1 MRKILTFLITLFS
14 LTSIAQTVYFG
25 SISKKTS
32 VGLGINGNNVILSIM
47 EINKSKKFDSFELRL
62 YDMNR
67 DKITTNMLEDTIY
80 HLDLDK
86 TYAHQKDFKLSLRDY
101 INLKKVLDSQSYVII
116 NGNEYNGSAFVGI
129 LLSLEKEQKLF
140 NNRQLY
146 NIRNITLWNWNRR
159 IEMMRFKIPNN
170 RRFRYIRI
178 NNR

>member
-1 MRKILTFLITLFS
+1 MRKILIFLVTLFS

-86 TYAHQKDFKLSLRDY
+86 TYAH
-101 INLKKVLDSQSYVII
+101 
-116 NGNEYNGSAFVGI
+116 
-129 LLSLEKEQKLF
+129 
-140 NNRQLY
+140 
-146 NIRNITLWNWNRR
+146 
-159 IEMMRFKIPNN
+159 
-170 RRFRYIRI
+170 
-178 NNR
+178 